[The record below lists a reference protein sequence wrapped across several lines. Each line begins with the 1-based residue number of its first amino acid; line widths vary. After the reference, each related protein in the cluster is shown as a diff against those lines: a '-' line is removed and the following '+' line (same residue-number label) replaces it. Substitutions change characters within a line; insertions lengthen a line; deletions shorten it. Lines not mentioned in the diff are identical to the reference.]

1 MAGTGQR
8 LIVRI
13 IIFEYLRTSST
24 SISYYYMMPRI
35 FTEQEYIVYEEILRE
50 KILVTSMFSENRI
63 I

>member
-8 LIVRI
+8 LIVHI
-13 IIFEYLRTSST
+13 IIFEYPRTSLT

-35 FTEQEYIVYEEILRE
+35 FTEQEYIVYEGILRE